1 MATDQRLGPFSRSP
15 RVQRNGVRASVR
27 PSEGHDACSLVDV
40 CNGMNWKPGSE
51 NFGVGLDCHG
61 DLSIAPAREV
71 FQTPLAQALCT
82 VRVYGV
88 CALTAEDN
96 GRRLFVPRKSVYRE
110 KHLVRSFSSRSPIS
124 NRKVAP
130 MVIKKGWIRVIAQ
143 RNEYS
148 GEMEPVTREQ
158 DLTGEEL
165 QTQFL
170 KRKQRRKPR

>member
-1 MATDQRLGPFSRSP
+1 
-15 RVQRNGVRASVR
+15 
-27 PSEGHDACSLVDV
+27 
-40 CNGMNWKPGSE
+40 
-51 NFGVGLDCHG
+51 
-61 DLSIAPAREV
+61 
-71 FQTPLAQALCT
+71 
-82 VRVYGV
+82 
-88 CALTAEDN
+88 
-96 GRRLFVPRKSVYRE
+96 
-110 KHLVRSFSSRSPIS
+110 
-124 NRKVAP
+124 